1 MKQAESF
8 SARLRR
14 YIMADPFDYSPGI
27 RTRKKFRIDVLARL
41 GDVDTDTVRYWALGQ
56 REPTEQQR
64 DLCDIAI
71 RSSETLSRGK
81 K

>member
-1 MKQAESF
+1 MKNDF
-8 SARLRR
+8 STRLRR
-14 YIMADPFDYSPGI
+14 YIAEDPFDHSLGR
-27 RTRKKFRIDVLARL
+27 RTQAEFRIDVLARL
-41 GDVDTDTVRYWALGQ
+41 GNVDTDTVRYWALGQ

-71 RSSETLSRGK
+71 RSREALSRGK

>member
-1 MKQAESF
+1 MKPAESF
-8 SARLRR
+8 STRLRR
-14 YIMADPFDYSPGI
+14 YIMADPFDHSLGI
-27 RTRKKFRIDVLARL
+27 RTQDEFRIDVMARL
-41 GDVDTDTVRYWALGQ
+41 GNVDTDTVRYWALGQ

-71 RSSETLSRGK
+71 RSSEMFSRRK